1 MRRRHWIKDQ
11 QLELLLGAVML
22 GAGFLLLHD
31 AYDGRGLKKPAIL
44 GPVLP
49 W

>member
-1 MRRRHWIKDQ
+1 MEMV
-11 QLELLLGAVML
+11 LGLGLLAG
-22 GAGFLLLHD
+22 GFLLLHD
-31 AYDGRGLKKPAIL
+31 AYDGRGMKKPAIL